1 MDNKKLFGAIIG
13 VIAFIAVIAGAT
25 YAWFTWTSSPDKL
38 WRMQTGCFDI
48 VYAKGT
54 DISGSLVPSSNY
66 TGGKSTSVTIN
77 INTKCTIT
85 GKATLKLTTNATAT
99 ATAIPLTAGAVK
111 WAVYKSGATDALAT
125 GTVTATGTIDLAQVG
140 STTTATTYDFYVWLD
155 GTIADN
161 TYVGKTYSGS
171 ISATATQNAS

>member
-25 YAWFTWTSSPDKL
+25 YAWFTWTSSPTTVGGT
-38 WRMQTGCFDI
+38 TGCFDI

-54 DISGSLVPSSNY
+54 DISGSLVPSSSY

-77 INTKCTIT
+77 IDPKCTIT
-85 GKATLKLTTNATAT
+85 GKATLKLTTNATDD

-111 WAVYKSGATDALAT
+111 WAVYKSGTTDAVAT
-125 GTVTATGTIDLAQVG
+125 GTVTATGTIDLAQVDL
-140 STTTATTYDFYVWLD
+140 TTTATTYDFYVWLD